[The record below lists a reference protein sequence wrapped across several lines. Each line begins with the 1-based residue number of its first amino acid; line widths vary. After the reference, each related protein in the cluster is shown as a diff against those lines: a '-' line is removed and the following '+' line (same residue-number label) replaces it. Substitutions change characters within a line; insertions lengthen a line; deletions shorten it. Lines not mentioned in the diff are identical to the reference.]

1 MVCMKEFEEDS
12 RRFKKMYAEKR
23 LEAEIDQ
30 EALKKIGKAFSA

>member
-1 MVCMKEFEEDS
+1 MKECEEDN

-23 LEAEIDQ
+23 LEAEIVQ